1 MQKFTIIQYFYHNI
15 IEYFDN
21 SKEFDSLEEK
31 LDNFVKEM
39 SELKA
44 ENAKIVEMQV
54 SSNKKILRLEN
65 ENEDL
70 KNENVKY
77 KIKLENIQKGLNQT
91 EVNKKKF

>member
-1 MQKFTIIQYFYHNI
+1 M
-15 IEYFDN
+15 
-21 SKEFDSLEEK
+21 EEK